1 MGQDRVVL
9 LPDQQDRVVHL
20 PDQQD
25 RVVHL
30 PDQQDR
36 VVHFPDQQQHQPEEQ
51 NLADKQLEVVREE
64 ENVKNTKSNDEQKE
78 IDELFDVKNADIQDV
93 LILKEEVRSQS
104 GNNMNHIDDNA
115 VKFEHF
121 QPVVQESKTKDEPKV
136 QSTSS
141 VILSR
146 QVPPIPAKPGRL
158 AVLTGNQRQTPSSL
172 RELRRKQKRL
182 NIRRLNFDPRR

>member
-25 RVVHL
+25 RVVLL

-36 VVHFPDQQQHQPEEQ
+36 VVYLPDQQQHQPEEQ

-121 QPVVQESKTKDEPKV
+121 QPVVQESKTKEEPKV

-141 VILSR
+141 R
-146 QVPPIPAKPGRL
+146 QVPPIHAKPGRL
-158 AVLTGNQRQTPSSL
+158 AVLT
-172 RELRRKQKRL
+172 
-182 NIRRLNFDPRR
+182 